1 MRVELH
7 QDLTYLPITFQEL
20 IANRHFWLKDK
31 NWAKEESVQGCI
43 QGQRPEHQEQGKSVH
58 QVASM
63 KFKLTL
69 KARKNLLM
77 FLAHVSLTI
86 NQSFPMSVQR
96 GPDISCN

>member
-43 QGQRPEHQEQGKSVH
+43 QDQRPEHQEQGKSVH
-58 QVASM
+58 HPVSM
-63 KFKLTL
+63 RLTL
-69 KARKNLLM
+69 KARKNLPM